1 MCAYVYIKG
10 ISSTHSEQLSEQLA
24 VDGCY
29 KLLRGLNL
37 LP

>member
-1 MCAYVYIKG
+1 MCAYAYTKG
-10 ISSTHSEQLSEQLA
+10 IPPTHSEQLSEQLA
-24 VDGCY
+24 VDGHY